1 MTDIKKVNV
10 VSDSCYVKE
19 KKKLKKKRTVRL
31 ILNLPESNEKSCPE
45 FHYGDL
51 LSQHLVCVSISSCFY
66 YFKKESI
73 S

>member
-10 VSDSCYVKE
+10 VSDSSYVKE

-66 YFKKESI
+66 C
-73 S
+73 